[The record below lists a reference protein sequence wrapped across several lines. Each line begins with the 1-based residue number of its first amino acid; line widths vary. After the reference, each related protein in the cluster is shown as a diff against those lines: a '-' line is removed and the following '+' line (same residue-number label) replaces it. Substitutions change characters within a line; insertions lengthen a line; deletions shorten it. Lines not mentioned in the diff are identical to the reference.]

1 MNAADGE
8 NRTRCKKLLLFFT
21 RGIIID
27 IKGHVCAVPKEE
39 LMFKNCF
46 LRAIALLLMF
56 ILLTLPIGCSR
67 SAPPALEEI
76 YDDAVSLI
84 EQSHAVNDLV
94 FGFGLPTWE
103 MDSDY
108 ADLQNLYPTAT
119 SYEYVTNYTPY
130 RTTLDIKQAM
140 QAVNSTDYLESLNVT
155 LFDGYAYEE
164 GIMAAQFREDSQH
177 LYQHKTYEP
186 LVTWQRIYDYS
197 TMRVVDGDA
206 QTAVIELETH
216 LENSTEVLVVQLVLV
231 LEEDGW
237 RLDTPTY

>member
-1 MNAADGE
+1 MLKS
-8 NRTRCKKLLLFFT
+8 RL
-21 RGIIID
+21 
-27 IKGHVCAVPKEE
+27 
-39 LMFKNCF
+39 
-46 LRAIALLLMF
+46 LRAIALLLI
-56 ILLTLPIGCSR
+56 ILSPIFSIGCSR
-67 SAPPALEEI
+67 SNPPHLEEI
-76 YDDAVSLI
+76 YDTAVSLI

-94 FGFGLPTWE
+94 FGFGLPVWE

-119 SYEYVTNYTPY
+119 SYEYVTNYTSY
-130 RTTLDIKQAM
+130 RTSLDIKQAM
-140 QAVNSTDYLESLNVT
+140 QAVYSADYLESLYVT

-164 GIMAAQFREDSQH
+164 GIMSAQFREDSQH

-206 QTAVIELETH
+206 QTAIIELESH
-216 LENSTEVLVVQLVLV
+216 LENSTETLVVELVLV
-231 LEEDGW
+231 LEEGGW